1 MFRTAMTSA
10 NAIILTPIR
19 GGWAVSLT
27 DGRQLRSFRGPLA
40 RCRALRYLAQVTGA
54 GPRVGGLSWS

>member
-1 MFRTAMTSA
+1 MTSA
-10 NAIILTPIR
+10 YAIILTPIR

-27 DGRQLRSFRGPLA
+27 DGRQLRSFHGPLA

-54 GPRVGGLSWS
+54 ESRFGALRCS